1 MSENTNMEKNKKTQQ
16 HYLSVRQT
24 CEMIGMRTFVYK
36 NSCLET
42 YLGAQAPA
50 RRSCAIVFEMK
61 GADAFAS
68 RDGDSALGGLFH
80 SN

>member
-1 MSENTNMEKNKKTQQ
+1 
-16 HYLSVRQT
+16 
-24 CEMIGMRTFVYK
+24 MRTFVYK
-36 NSCLET
+36 NPCLQT

-50 RRSCAIVFEMK
+50 RRCCAIVCEMK

-68 RDGDSALGGLFH
+68 GDGDSALGELFH